1 MRPILHT
8 LVAGLCLVL
17 ITGCGVTK
25 PSKYYLLTP
34 VEQNSAGTSG
44 DPANVLGI
52 GPVAFP
58 AYLDRPQIV
67 VRSGSNQLDYADSH
81 RWAEPLKAA
90 FSHTLSENLSIML
103 PVERAVIYPWSRST
117 VLDYQVI
124 VNVSRFDADASGTV
138 ILTADW
144 EIIRSSD
151 SKSMDQDKA
160 TYSEAAGSSDYPAIV
175 AAQSRAVEQ
184 LSRDI
189 AAAIS
194 SAGLPVDQPG

>member
-1 MRPILHT
+1 MRQIFLT
-8 LVAGLCLVL
+8 LMAGLCLAL

-34 VEQNSAGTSG
+34 IEQDNSGSLIA
-44 DPANVLGI
+44 PARTIGI

-67 VRSGSNQLDYADSH
+67 LRSGGNQLNYADSH

-90 FSHTLSENLSIML
+90 FSQTLSENLSILL
-103 PVERAVIYPWSRST
+103 PVERTVIYPWSRST
-117 VLDYQVI
+117 LLDYQVI
-124 VNVSRFDADASGTV
+124 VNVTRFDADVAGTV

-151 SKSMDQDKA
+151 TKTMGQDKE
-160 TYSEAAGSSDYPAIV
+160 TYTETAGSNEYPAIV

-184 LSRDI
+184 LSRSI
-189 AAAIS
+189 AAAINR
-194 SAGLPVDQPG
+194 SASLADLPR

>member
-1 MRPILHT
+1 MRLTIFT
-8 LVAGLCLVL
+8 LMAGLCLVL
-17 ITGCGVTK
+17 FTGCGVTK

-34 VEQNSAGTSG
+34 VEAGNADSTNTL
-44 DPANVLGI
+44 ARTIGI

-67 VRSGSNQLDYADSH
+67 LRSGGNQLDYAESH
-81 RWAEPLKAA
+81 RWAEPLKTA

-103 PVERAVIYPWSRST
+103 PVDRTVIYPWSRST
-117 VLDYQVI
+117 LLDYQVI
-124 VNVSRFDADASGTV
+124 VNVTRFDANTAGTV
-138 ILTADW
+138 QLTADW
-144 EIIRSSD
+144 EIIRSGD
-151 SKSMDQDKA
+151 SKSLDQDRV
-160 TYSEAAGSSDYPAIV
+160 TYNEAAGSTRYTEIV

-194 SAGLPVDQPG
+194 NAAR

>member
-1 MRPILHT
+1 MRSILLT
-8 LVAGLCLVL
+8 IVTGLCLVL

-34 VEQNSAGTSG
+34 IDQSSSGTLSA
-44 DPANVLGI
+44 PAKVLGI

-67 VRSGSNQLDYADSH
+67 LRSGGNQLDYAESH

-103 PVERAVIYPWSRST
+103 PVKRAVIYPWSRST
-117 VLDYQVI
+117 PLDYQVI
-124 VNVSRFDADASGTV
+124 INVSRFDADASGTV

-151 SKSMDQDKA
+151 SKSMDQDKV

-184 LSRDI
+184 LSRNI
-189 AAAIS
+189 ATAIN
-194 SAGLPVDQPG
+194 SAGSPAGQPR

>member
-17 ITGCGVTK
+17 ISGCGVTK
-25 PSKYYLLTP
+25 PSKYYLLTA
-34 VEQNSAGTSG
+34 VEQNSAGTLAG
-44 DPANVLGI
+44 PENVLGI
-52 GPVAFP
+52 GPLTFP
-58 AYLDRPQIV
+58 AYLDRPQIAL
-67 VRSGSNQLDYADSH
+67 RSGGNQLEYAESH

-117 VLDYQVI
+117 PLDYQVI
-124 VNVSRFDADASGTV
+124 INVTRFDADVSGTV

-151 SKSMDQDKA
+151 SKSMGQDKA

-184 LSRDI
+184 LSRNI
-189 AAAIS
+189 ATAIN
-194 SAGLPVDQPG
+194 SAGLVADQPR